1 MHKKSIFNI
10 EQEKNSKHKKRT
22 TLIGDNIFKLF
33 PFIPTTAL
41 ENIAYSK
48 LIT

>member
-1 MHKKSIFNI
+1 MHKKASSILNKKRI
-10 EQEKNSKHKKRT
+10 PSIKKRT